1 MAESIRVWLKKVF
14 SLSLVLNSLITLA
27 AIAGMY
33 GFCQSL
39 STWKPF
45 TPYLINGN
53 LFLLVAV
60 AALINIFPTASIGR
74 ALHTGRFL
82 FHHYVNGAFVLVSSY
97 VLVFFST
104 SLSVIDLFLMNTA
117 NVGINAGKFFV
128 LTGLTLFI
136 DDLPD
141 VSKRV
146 ESSLNRIKS
155 GFCKVRKV
163 VHVLQLVTGLVTF
176 YAFIAIAM
184 WSIQHNLL
192 TAPNVLSMSTF
203 LITSITAFACVKR
216 KAWLKVTPP

>member
-82 FHHYVNGAFVLVSSY
+82 FHHYVYGAFVLVSSY